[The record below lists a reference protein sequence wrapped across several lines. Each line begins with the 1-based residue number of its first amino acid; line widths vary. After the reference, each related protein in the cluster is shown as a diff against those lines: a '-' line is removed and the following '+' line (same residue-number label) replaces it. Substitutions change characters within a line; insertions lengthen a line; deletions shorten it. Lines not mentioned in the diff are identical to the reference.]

1 MGRSLLLVF
10 LVACGNVQEEPV
22 DAAPDVAVAGFTI
35 TATTPNPSV
44 PIDGMNRIGL
54 SITRTGAFTGDVT
67 VEAMSPPSGLT
78 VSSLTIPAADTTGAV
93 RVGATTPLTIG
104 GTVTIVLQATGDG
117 VDPQTVTITDAPLTG
132 RPGSLDTSWGPGTG
146 LARVSFG
153 GDDTGAFQ
161 ALDVINGS
169 VVATGT
175 TVGGLGTTRATTMR
189 LTSAGVADATWN
201 GGAPIRTGFTGSSGE
216 TNFGIATDEQNDG
229 RSVII
234 GYHVD
239 ATNDI
244 DVIRYSLA
252 GGAGGNDFGDGTG
265 KSLVN
270 LGGNEVVND
279 GLVLESNAIVAVGA
293 KDSQLLVARLTPLG
307 LIDTTFNAPNGFV
320 TTTLGTSSQ
329 ATDVTADTQDRL
341 VVAGSFNAGTDSD
354 VFIRRYTSTGALDGA
369 FGGNNGV
376 IISGADSE
384 TASGVAIV
392 GDKILVAS
400 SAGTTLGRRIRVR
413 RYATD
418 GTLDTTFG
426 TQGVAEYAPSNA
438 GVTPLDL
445 AVMPDGRILV
455 LARDGGTALVIRFTP
470 NGAIDMLF
478 GTANDGT
485 ATVNI
490 GGSGRPECIEVYSEH
505 LLLVGGGDEGGSPGP
520 GTFGIVARMW
530 M

>member
-10 LVACGNVQEEPV
+10 LFACGNVQEEPV

-35 TATTPNPSV
+35 AATTPNPSV
-44 PIDGMNRIGL
+44 PIDGMNVITL
-54 SITRTGAFTGDVT
+54 SVTRTGAFAGDVT

-78 VSSLTIPAADTTGAV
+78 VSSLTIPAADTSGAV

-104 GTVTIVLQATGDG
+104 GTVTIVLRATGDG

-132 RPGSLDTSWGPGTG
+132 RPGSLDTAWAGTG

-153 GDDTGAFQ
+153 GDDNGAFQ
-161 ALDVINGS
+161 SLDVINGA

-216 TNFGIATDEQNDG
+216 TNYGVATGHQNDG

-234 GYHVD
+234 GHHVD

-244 DVIRYSLA
+244 DTIRYSVT
-252 GGAGGNDFGDGTG
+252 GGAGGNDYGDGTG

-270 LGGNEVVND
+270 LGGNETVGD

-293 KDSQLLVARLTPLG
+293 KDSQLMVARLTPLG

-320 TTTLGTSSQ
+320 TATLGTSSQ
-329 ATDVTADTQDRL
+329 ATDVVADTQDRL

-354 VFIRRYTSTGALDGA
+354 VFIRRYTPTGALDGA

-384 TASGVAIV
+384 TAAGLAIV

-438 GVTPLDL
+438 GVSPLDL
-445 AVMPDGRILV
+445 AVMPDGRIVV

-470 NGAIDMLF
+470 NGAIDTLF

-485 ATVNI
+485 ATVTI
-490 GGSGRPECIEVYSEH
+490 GGAGRPECLEVSSEH
-505 LLLVGGGDEGGSPGP
+505 LLLVAGGDEGGSPGP